1 MKMKRFLPMLMV
13 CLFMTTSAFAVQGL
27 GWWERGASGTTFEIW
42 EFTEGFVIPIPGGGG
57 FAAAPEQVDNP
68 FPNRVLATITADRWD
83 PDGGFSSDDEITVN
97 LEIPNYETPGG
108 FKAIWVDVDASA
120 APIEVV
126 LSATDG
132 GVTSF
137 TYAVLPGQGDADF
150 GALIIPN
157 PYVEKIQF
165 TIPVID
171 GVCELYGV
179 TVDTICT
186 PAPGAILLGG
196 FGIGLVG
203 WLRRRQIV

>member
-13 CLFMTTSAFAVQGL
+13 CLFMTTSAFAATSM
-27 GWWERGASGTTFEIW
+27 GWWDRGASGTTFESW
-42 EFTEGFVIPIPGGGG
+42 EFTQGFVISIPGGGG
-57 FAAAPEQVDNP
+57 FGAAPEQVNNP
-68 FPNRVLATITADRWD
+68 FPNRVLATVTADSWD
-83 PDGGFSSDDEITVN
+83 DEEGFSSDDEIVVN
-97 LEIPNYETPGG
+97 LEIPNYEIPGG
-108 FKAIWVDVDASA
+108 FKEIWVDVEASA
-120 APIEVV
+120 APIDIV

-150 GALIIPN
+150 GARIIPN
-157 PYVEKIQF
+157 PFVEKIQF

-171 GVCELYGV
+171 GVSELYSI

-186 PAPGAILLGG
+186 PAPGAVLLGG
-196 FGIGLVG
+196 LGIGLVG